1 MPLSQGPPSEDPPS
15 EDAYAADQ
23 EDTGEDEDED
33 TDDEMWNWDPRPNVT
48 SQLSGGRAA
57 DPLLPD
63 DVQRTPR
70 GRSSYESVGG
80 EVEQRERERR
90 RHEMRSRSPVN
101 NISTRLVQPRKWFGD
116 GWELTIR
123 GGQSREPKKVRAS
136 GSFPGLV
143 AGYVCGIFKKLGC
156 ESGENLGLIRHYRFK
171 RRRLNISNVI
181 SGGRRHMRCCEYTY
195 TIAILPIGLEVQ
207 L

>member
-1 MPLSQGPPSEDPPS
+1 MPLSQGPPSEGPPS

-23 EDTGEDEDED
+23 EDTDEDEDEGTD
-33 TDDEMWNWDPRPNVT
+33 DDEMWNWDPRPNVT

-80 EVEQRERERR
+80 EVEQREREAR
-90 RHEMRSRSPVN
+90 RHEMRSRSPVSV
-101 NISTRLVQPRKWFGD
+101 STRLVQSSKGVEN

-123 GGQSREPKKVRAS
+123 GGQ
-136 GSFPGLV
+136 G
-143 AGYVCGIFKKLGC
+143 
-156 ESGENLGLIRHYRFK
+156 
-171 RRRLNISNVI
+171 
-181 SGGRRHMRCCEYTY
+181 
-195 TIAILPIGLEVQ
+195 
-207 L
+207 